1 MMSNPEKEKLLAI
14 LRNMATAAPEGGPAS
29 IEPRKCAESAFH
41 DEERLRAGEGS
52 EAGHGATQANKK
64 YYKTT
69 IKSQQYL
76 HHWLQTRARGKIF
89 LDYACGDGQ
98 CAILAAK
105 LGAALA
111 IGVDLSPVSVG
122 NARRDAERAGVSDS
136 TRFICG
142 DCEKTGLPD
151 ECIDVMLCSGMLHHL
166 DLGKAFP
173 EMRRIMKPGGVCL
186 AVEALAYNPL
196 IQLYR
201 RLTPSLRTAWE
212 SEHILSFKDLRM
224 AREFFV
230 VRNVRYW
237 HLFSVL
243 AAPFHRTPL
252 LGPLLAIGNL
262 LDSVVLRI
270 PPLSYMAWQFT
281 FELCRPK

>member
-1 MMSNPEKEKLLAI
+1 MLAI
-14 LRNMATAAPEGGPAS
+14 LRSMAPT
-29 IEPRKCAESAFH
+29 EPGEVLDAMEARKRAESAFH

-52 EAGHGATQANKK
+52 EAGQDANQANKK

-69 IKSQQYL
+69 ANSQQYL
-76 HHWLQTRARGKIF
+76 HDWLQTQASGKIF
-89 LDYACGDGQ
+89 LDYACGNGQ

-105 LGAALA
+105 RGAVLA
-111 IGVDLSPVSVG
+111 IGIDISPISVG

-212 SEHILSFKDLRM
+212 SEHILSFKDLRR

-237 HLFSVL
+237 HLFSIL
-243 AAPFHRTPL
+243 AAPFHRTCLLRPL
-252 LGPLLAIGNL
+252 VVIGNL
-262 LDSVVLRI
+262 LDSAVLRI
-270 PPLSYMAWQFT
+270 PPLSYLAWQFT
-281 FELCRPK
+281 FELYRPK